1 MNARHSCFKQSPGHF
16 CSAHQYSSV
25 SAQEDK
31 ASLPAP
37 LHPSNQCNEQ
47 PESLFTRCALQSRW
61 QDGLISSFTL
71 KMPTN
76 TWHEP
81 SFLAIHLNLQEKINQ
96 KTHSLSIFLSYL
108 NTDLLLDAPSAPVWL
123 QCIPTKGFF
132 LGKDMVS
139 SSAVEMRIAV
149 TLFQLFKMKNKRD
162 TKVTAV
168 TAVTTLCDKVLKIA
182 ANKRMS
188 EKLKADGWFAV

>member
-1 MNARHSCFKQSPGHF
+1 M
-16 CSAHQYSSV
+16 
-25 SAQEDK
+25 
-31 ASLPAP
+31 
-37 LHPSNQCNEQ
+37 
-47 PESLFTRCALQSRW
+47 
-61 QDGLISSFTL
+61 
-71 KMPTN
+71 
-76 TWHEP
+76 
-81 SFLAIHLNLQEKINQ
+81 
-96 KTHSLSIFLSYL
+96 
-108 NTDLLLDAPSAPVWL
+108 
-123 QCIPTKGFF
+123 
-132 LGKDMVS
+132 GKDMVS